1 MSELV
6 TYASQDQVA
15 TITINRPDRMN
26 ALNEEVILALQAAWQ
41 RLEQGDDRVAVL
53 TAAGDRACPV

>member
-41 RLEQGDDRVAVL
+41 GSSRAT
-53 TAAGDRACPV
+53 TASPF